1 MIDGCNLYDSLA
13 DIEDR
18 LRVELEHIS
27 RSNLSTQEVRFIHLV
42 EKTLHHL
49 RQIRLGHQGLEESLP
64 MALGDS
70 NSVAISL
77 CLTDRAQS
85 LGRLIAILHLLEGLT
100 HGSTPEEK

>member
-18 LRVELEHIS
+18 LRVELEHIN
-27 RSNLSTQEVRFIHLV
+27 RSNLSAREVRFIQLV

-49 RQIRLGHQGLEESLP
+49 RQIRLGHQGLKESLP
-64 MALGDS
+64 TVLGNS

-77 CLTDRAQS
+77 CLTDQAQP
-85 LGRLIAILHLLEGLT
+85 LGRLIAVLRVLEGLT
-100 HGSTPEEK
+100 HGSTPEKE